1 MWQFQNWPIAVRSY
15 SSSMISFNPSNFF
28 SLCNFCLDFGF
39 VFFCVCL
46 GMHVYV
52 RWILRNV
59 LCFLN
64 VVSLCLLL
72 WSSWSRCSA
81 RTVTVGPC
89 GWYPGPQ
96 PGTCA
101 ICWCRQPTVATRRTG
116 LWSSCIQPW
125 AWVRLDCTLSKH
137 CPANAIGIP
146 IICNCFWNARG
157 LSKGESTSKFWQDE
171 TTGVR
176 CPYSDSLSWFG
187 FRLTLTWEP
196 AYQVALQCSCPT
208 LCEVFLSPPP
218 PERVLEDHEVVVEVQ
233 AAWPS
238 ESDTKLLFRKNYAKY
253 EFFRTP
259 VVGLLSS
266 SASSTILSRK
276 RSHFQ
281 AKCMVT
287 QRSA

>member
-1 MWQFQNWPIAVRSY
+1 MWQFQNWPIAVHSY
-15 SSSMISFNPSNFF
+15 SSSMISFNLF
-28 SLCNFCLDFGF
+28 SWCNFCLYFGF
-39 VFFCVCL
+39 VFFCICL

-52 RWILRNV
+52 RWILCNV

-64 VVSLCLLL
+64 VVSCLLL

-146 IICNCFWNARG
+146 IICNCFWNVRG
-157 LSKGESTSKFWQDE
+157 LSKGESTSKSLDE
-171 TTGVR
+171 MRQLEYGVHIR
-176 CPYSDSLSWFG
+176 TASVGLVSDSLWLERACIPSSSPG
-187 FRLTLTWEP
+187 GLVTP
-196 AYQVALQCSCPT
+196 CPT
-208 LCEVFLSPPP
+208 LCEVFLPAPPP
-218 PERVLEDHEVVVEVQ
+218 PL
-233 AAWPS
+233 P
-238 ESDTKLLFRKNYAKY
+238 
-253 EFFRTP
+253 
-259 VVGLLSS
+259 
-266 SASSTILSRK
+266 
-276 RSHFQ
+276 
-281 AKCMVT
+281 
-287 QRSA
+287 

>member
-218 PERVLEDHEVVVEVQ
+218 PR
-233 AAWPS
+233 
-238 ESDTKLLFRKNYAKY
+238 
-253 EFFRTP
+253 
-259 VVGLLSS
+259 
-266 SASSTILSRK
+266 ASSGGPRGGGGGAGCLALRERHQASVPQELRQIWVLQDTCGRPAELFCILH
-276 RSHFQ
+276 HF
-281 AKCMVT
+281 V
-287 QRSA
+287 